1 MSIGC
6 HSLWGLTNHID
17 SLRRSQR
24 LAASISRFSA
34 PHGVNQ
40 IALAIDGQRE
50 GAPCSLDVDGGFI
63 DIPGPASLTSSL
75 GSQVGG
81 DERGNTGFPVSNR
94 LMGELKAALQDHL
107 RQITQTQLLP
117 EPPEHDKQDDIGGIF
132 QEVERGPVRSLK
144 VRRHA
149 EQRNVRY
156 PSAVILRCSFVLGD
170 APCGQFIA
178 HSS

>member
-6 HSLWGLTNHID
+6 HSLWGVTNHID
-17 SLRRSQR
+17 SLRRSKR

-40 IALAIDGQRE
+40 IALAIDGPRE

-132 QEVERGPVRSLK
+132 QEVERGPRAFGEGASARRATESPIPKRSDLALFFCA
-144 VRRHA
+144 RGCAMR
-149 EQRNVRY
+149 
-156 PSAVILRCSFVLGD
+156 AVHGSLL
-170 APCGQFIA
+170 
-178 HSS
+178 